1 MVDEMTPDQR
11 ACEAAREF
19 VEEVVAAME
28 LPAEV
33 RSSENGEGGFRIEVI
48 GDEAGDLVGRYGS
61 GLNSLQYL
69 AILVGQRRTGE
80 HLRLTLDAGG
90 YRARREAAL
99 IEQAEALAAEVV
111 AAGQEAELDPLSAFE
126 RRIIHNALADHP
138 DVITYSEGEG
148 EDRRVI
154 IAPRPAE

>member
-1 MVDEMTPDQR
+1 MDDELTPDQR

-19 VEEVVAAME
+19 VEEVLAAME

-33 RSSENGEGGFRIEVI
+33 HASENGEGGFRLEVV
-48 GDEAGDLVGRYGS
+48 GDDAGSLIGRYGQ
-61 GLNSLQYL
+61 GINSLQYL
-69 AILVGQRRTGE
+69 AILVGQRRTGA
-80 HLRLTLDAGG
+80 HLRLTLDADG
-90 YRARREAAL
+90 YRGRREAAL
-99 IEQAEALAAEVV
+99 VEQARSLAAEVV

-126 RRIIHNALADHP
+126 RRIIHNALLDHP

-148 EDRRVI
+148 DDRRVI